1 MKQLSMNKLFICLI
15 ILLSSTAHAT
25 GYNKMIVFGDS
36 LSDNGNLAHA
46 APFIAPEFVFLN
58 DEPYAKGFTNGP
70 TAVVQLAN
78 LLNVALT
85 PSDYLLGLL
94 NGYNFAVAGARARGG
109 NSIDL
114 NSQIGAFLL
123 TQSGGI
129 PQDALYVLFIG
140 GNDIRDMR
148 DQTDIKTAYGFL
160 KTAMT
165 NIKNGLSQLIALG
178 AKHVLVVNSPDI
190 GKLPETVAG
199 AAKDKTLIQRASL
212 ATLVYNQSLAKT
224 VKTVETNT
232 GVDIVLFDVYTL
244 FNNIVKDRRAY
255 LYTNAKAACYS
266 TQLQDYFTI
275 CNKNVMDSFVFF
287 DEIHPTQRVHERVGR
302 AMFAVVPDAN

>member
-1 MKQLSMNKLFICLI
+1 MIQSMMKKIVICLTL
-15 ILLSSTAHAT
+15 LLSLSVQAA
-25 GYNKMIVFGDS
+25 YDKMIVFGDS
-36 LSDNGNLAHA
+36 LSDNGNLANA

-58 DEPYAKGFTNGP
+58 DEPYSKGFTNGP
-70 TAVVQLAN
+70 TAVVQLAK
-78 LLNVALT
+78 LLNVPLT

-94 NGYNFAVAGARARGG
+94 NGYNFAVAGARASG
-109 NSIDL
+109 NDSIDL
-114 NSQIGAFLL
+114 NIQIDAFLL
-123 TQSGGI
+123 SQTSGKI

-148 DQTDIKTAYGFL
+148 DQTSIKTAYGIL
-160 KTAMT
+160 KKAMT
-165 NIKNGLSQLIALG
+165 NIKNSLSQLIALG

-199 AAKDKTLIQRASL
+199 AVKDKTLIQRASL
-212 ATLVYNQSLAKT
+212 ATVVYNQSLAET
-224 VKTVETNT
+224 VKTVETST
-232 GVDIVLFDVYTL
+232 GVDVVLFDVYTL

-255 LYTNAKAACYS
+255 LYSNAKAACYS
-266 TQLQDYFTI
+266 SVLQDYSTL
-275 CNKNVMDSFVFF
+275 CSKNVMDSFVFF